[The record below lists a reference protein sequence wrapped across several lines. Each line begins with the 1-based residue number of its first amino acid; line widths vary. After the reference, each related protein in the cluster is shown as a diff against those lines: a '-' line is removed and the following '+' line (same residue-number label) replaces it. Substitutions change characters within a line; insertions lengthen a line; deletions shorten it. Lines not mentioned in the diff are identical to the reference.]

1 MWYNFKYL
9 TDTHTY
15 LRRIVVL
22 NYVTSVILGLVQGVA
37 EFLPISSS
45 GHLSLM
51 ENLMGMASVA
61 KTDILFEV
69 LVHFGTLIAVF
80 VVYFRDIVDM
90 AKDFCAVL
98 SSLFT
103 GQKRGRVSPSA
114 NSRMV
119 LMLIVATLPLIL
131 IIPIKD
137 SVESLYGNTVFIG
150 CALLITGFFLFFSD
164 RVQRGRKTARTA
176 TMLDAAIIGLSQ
188 AIAVVPG
195 LSRSGT
201 TISVG
206 MMRGFDR
213 KFAVRFSFLLS
224 IPAILGANI
233 LEVGDAVRA
242 GIDVKLIPMYLI
254 GMAIAAISGFFA
266 IKLVNLLAQ
275 KGKFGKFAYYCWAV
289 GLIAIAW
296 SLIKG

>member
-1 MWYNFKYL
+1 MNYL
-9 TDTHTY
+9 
-15 LRRIVVL
+15 
-22 NYVTSVILGLVQGVA
+22 TSVILGLVQGVA

-51 ENLMGMASVA
+51 QNLMGMTSIA
-61 KTDILFEV
+61 KTDLLFEV
-69 LVHFGTLIAVF
+69 LLHFGTLIAVF
-80 VVYFRDIVDM
+80 IVYFRDIVDLVR
-90 AKDFCAVL
+90 DFISVL
-98 SSLFT
+98 FNLFSRQT
-103 GQKRGRVSPSA
+103 QKRVSPSP

-119 LMLIVATLPLIL
+119 LLLIVATLPLIL
-131 IIPIKD
+131 IVPIKD
-137 SVESLYGNTVFIG
+137 SVEALYGNTVFVG
-150 CALLITGFFLFFSD
+150 CALLVTGFFLFCSD
-164 RVQRGRKTARTA
+164 RIQRGKKAARTA
-176 TMLDAAIIGLSQ
+176 TILDAAIVGLAQ

-233 LEVGDAVRA
+233 LEIRDAVQA
-242 GIDVKLIPMYLI
+242 GVDVKLIPIYLVGI
-254 GMAIAAISGFFA
+254 VVSAVFGFFA

>member
-1 MWYNFKYL
+1 M
-9 TDTHTY
+9 
-15 LRRIVVL
+15 

-45 GHLSLM
+45 GHLSLIQ
-51 ENLMGMASVA
+51 NLLGMSSVA
-61 KTDILFEV
+61 KKDILFEV
-69 LVHFGTLIAVF
+69 LLHLGTLIAVF
-80 VVYFRDIVDM
+80 IVYFRDIVDLV
-90 AKDFCAVL
+90 KDFCSVL
-98 SSLFT
+98 SKLFLH
-103 GQKRGRVSPSA
+103 QKQENLSPTA

-119 LMLIVATLPLIL
+119 LMLIIATLPLIL
-131 IIPIKD
+131 IFPIKD
-137 SVESLYGNTVFIG
+137 SVESLYGNTVFVG
-150 CALLITGFFLFFSD
+150 ASLLVTGFFLFFSD
-164 RVQRGRKTARTA
+164 RIQRGRKTARTA
-176 TMLDAAIIGLSQ
+176 TMLDAAIVGFGQ

-201 TISVG
+201 TISIG

-242 GIDVKLIPMYLI
+242 GVDVKLIPMYLI
-254 GMAIAAISGFFA
+254 GMLISAVFGFFA

-275 KGKFGKFAYYCWAV
+275 KGKFGKFAYYCWAI
-289 GLIAIAW
+289 GLIAIIW